1 MVPSNHTPAATSTAK
16 KPSITA
22 FSRLRLPWSSGGS
35 GPPSVIGR
43 SRLGRIEMNVAAIV
57 DDTIARFLPRFTL
70 RDGRIC
76 RRSRILL
83 RQIAGPDRRLAVPPW
98 NIEHIFRLAQTGH
111 PSPQCTHQFLPVPQR
126 RAQMRGAGREI
137 AMMQVIGFDAAFD

>member
-1 MVPSNHTPAATSTAK
+1 MAPRNHPPAATSTAK

-76 RRSRILL
+76 RQSRILL
-83 RQIAGPDRRLAVPPW
+83 RQIAGADRRLAVATG
-98 NIEHIFRLAQTGH
+98 NVEHIFRVGNTG
-111 PSPQCTHQFLPVPQR
+111 QR
-126 RAQMRGAGREI
+126 
-137 AMMQVIGFDAAFD
+137 